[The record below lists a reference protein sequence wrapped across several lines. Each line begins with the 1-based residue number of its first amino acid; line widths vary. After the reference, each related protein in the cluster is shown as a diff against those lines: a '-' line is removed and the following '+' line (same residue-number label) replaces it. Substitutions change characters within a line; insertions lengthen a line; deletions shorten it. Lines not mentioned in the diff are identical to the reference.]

1 MSVNFAKMVAF
12 FGQWAKNERSPGF
25 WNHMEWD
32 IGFFWGGLVLVIRV
46 RTYMP
51 K

>member
-1 MSVNFAKMVAF
+1 MVAF
-12 FGQWAKNERSPGF
+12 FGQWTKNEGSPGF

-32 IGFFWGGLVLVIRV
+32 IGGFFGLVLVIRV